1 MTIELNILS
10 NNPSFEFD
18 IVNFYINIK
27 YDTAI
32 ISLKNRTEKD
42 DIKCIN
48 VALTDLKKLAKIIN
62 DINL

>member
-1 MTIELNILS
+1 MTIELNIVS
-10 NNPSFEFD
+10 NNASFEFD

-32 ISLKNRTEKD
+32 ISLKNRIEKD

-48 VALTDLKKLAKIIN
+48 VDLADLKKLAKIIN

>member
-1 MTIELNILS
+1 MTIELNLVS
-10 NNPSFEFD
+10 NNASFEFD

-27 YDTAI
+27 YDTCI
-32 ISLKNRTEKD
+32 ISLKNRMEKD

-48 VALTDLKKLAKIIN
+48 VDLADLKKLAKIIN

>member
-27 YDTAI
+27 YNTAI
-32 ISLKNRTEKD
+32 ISLKNLEEKD

-48 VALTDLKKLAKIIN
+48 VNLADLKKLAKIIN

>member
-32 ISLKNRTEKD
+32 ISLKNLEEKD

-48 VALTDLKKLAKIIN
+48 VNLADLKKLAKIIN